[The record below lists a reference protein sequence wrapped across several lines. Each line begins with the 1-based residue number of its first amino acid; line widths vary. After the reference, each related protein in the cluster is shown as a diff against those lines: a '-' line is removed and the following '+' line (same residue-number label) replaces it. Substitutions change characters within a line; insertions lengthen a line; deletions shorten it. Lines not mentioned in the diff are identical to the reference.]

1 MSDDCSCDL
10 NEPIP
15 AAPDSDCSCSIDIF
29 PDKKADTNTECSC
42 STHIPNFHDTPKEPS
57 TKTESIL
64 KACTCSSYVSTQPS
78 KGDSSKKSSS
88 AKCACPSQDQSVQE
102 EPSKN
107 TSSAQCYCPS
117 QASTQPSKGDSS
129 KKSSSAK
136 CACPSQVSSQPSKRD
151 SSKKSSSVKCA
162 CPSQVSSQPSK
173 GDSSK
178 TGSTRCTCSSHGIS
192 FGDIEPEKPIIPGK
206 KYRKCGCPPK
216 SSLKSGASK
225 CTCSSHAVSF
235 GDTAPAKP
243 NPPEKKRKCGCPP
256 KGTSVKSPLQ
266 PILDPNCDPDNP
278 KMLSFDEVRN
288 ARANIN
294 GAVVKTPLIN
304 SKLSELYGM
313 NIYLKNEFLQY
324 TGSFKERGARN
335 ALMNMSE
342 TQKRTGAIS
351 ASAGNHALALC
362 YHGQELGIPITVVMP
377 VVAPIMKIQN
387 CKEFGAEIIV
397 KGADMVEA
405 KTIAQH
411 LAQERGA
418 LYINGYD
425 HIDVLAGQGTLGIE
439 ILEQLPSA
447 CAIVVPAGG
456 GGLLAGIAVAVKSL
470 KPCSKVIGAESEN
483 CPSFTN
489 SMKAGKPVLTPS
501 RPTVADGLA
510 VPLPGY
516 NSVHIAKSFV
526 DKMTVVKE
534 DDITVA
540 MLRLIE
546 KEKYIVEGAGAT
558 ALAAIAS
565 GQLDE
570 FKGKNVVVVLSG
582 GNIDTTV
589 LGRVLERGLAAEGRF
604 LKVYVTVS
612 DRAGGVSDL
621 IRLISSIGVSIKNIS
636 QEREWLIV
644 DVFSVKVK
652 VVCETRDWD
661 HACELKQLLEQNYSD
676 ITMVHVDFPPS
687 TRSGKT
693 DY

>member
-29 PDKKADTNTECSC
+29 PHKKADTNTECSC

-64 KACTCSSYVSTQPS
+64 KACTCSSY
-78 KGDSSKKSSS
+78 
-88 AKCACPSQDQSVQE
+88 
-102 EPSKN
+102 
-107 TSSAQCYCPS
+107 
-117 QASTQPSKGDSS
+117 ASTQPSKGDSS

-235 GDTAPAKP
+235 GDTAPEKP

-256 KGTSVKSPLQ
+256 KGTSVKSAPLQ

-342 TQKRTGAIS
+342 TQKRAGAIS

-582 GNIDTTV
+582 GNIDSTV